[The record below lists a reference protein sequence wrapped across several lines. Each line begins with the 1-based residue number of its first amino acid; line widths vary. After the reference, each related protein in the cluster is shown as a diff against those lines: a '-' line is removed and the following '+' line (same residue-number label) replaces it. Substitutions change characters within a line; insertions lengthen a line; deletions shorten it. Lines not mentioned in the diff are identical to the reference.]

1 VTEKVQRVKTKVY
14 ILGGIAYLPH
24 LTRELYVGPDL
35 SYWTA
40 EELLRAG
47 AQPDHMMLW
56 PRQLRA

>member
-1 VTEKVQRVKTKVY
+1 MY
-14 ILGGIAYLPH
+14 ILDGIAYLPH